1 MEHLG
6 ATYGI
11 GKARKLK
18 VHVVR
23 YADDFVVTG
32 VSRELLENDV
42 RPWVEAFLAKRGLQ
56 LSEEK
61 TRIAHIDDGFDF
73 LGWNFRKY
81 SGKLLIKPSKKNVKT
96 FYRKVAE
103 TISGNKTA
111 KQADLIRKLNPML
124 RGWAQYHQPVVAKQ
138 AYSRMEHLVFQR
150 LWRWAK
156 RRHSNKKG
164 DWVRKKYFHQV
175 GDREWVFSAP
185 AERAD
190 GSMGLLELYHVSGTG
205 IRRHKKVKG
214 EFNPFDPEWEQYG
227 EQLRQQRMEQSR
239 GYLRQWFR
247 LYTSQDGNCAH
258 CGQTLEFDSGW
269 HDHHL
274 IFKVHG
280 GTDSLSNR
288 VLLHPNCH
296 RQVHVGG
303 LNVTKPAPSKQ

>member
-1 MEHLG
+1 V
-6 ATYGI
+6 Y
-11 GKARKLK
+11 
-18 VHVVR
+18 
-23 YADDFVVTG
+23 
-32 VSRELLENDV
+32 
-42 RPWVEAFLAKRGLQ
+42 
-56 LSEEK
+56 
-61 TRIAHIDDGFDF
+61 IDDGFDF

-103 TISGNKTA
+103 TIGGNKTV

-138 AYSRMEHLVFQR
+138 AYNRMDHLVFQR

-156 RRHSNKKG
+156 RRHSNKKAE
-164 DWVRKKYFHQV
+164 WIRKKYFHQV

-185 AERAD
+185 AERED
-190 GSMGLLELYHVSGTG
+190 GSMGLLELYHIRGTA

-214 EFNPFDPEWEQYG
+214 EFNPFEPDWEQYG

-239 GYLRQWFR
+239 GYLRQWFQ

-258 CGQTLEFDSGW
+258 CGEVLEFDTGW

-274 IFKVHG
+274 IYKVHG
-280 GTDSLSNR
+280 GTDALSNR

-296 RQVHVGG
+296 RQVHAGG
-303 LNVTKPAPSKQ
+303 LNVTKPASSKQRRSF